1 MVDWESAFQIAIA
14 AVSAVLGWLLRV
26 LWEAQKALQADLAA
40 LERRLPE
47 TYARRDDISALS
59 ERIDRRFDHLE
70 SLLMKRDRL

>member
-1 MVDWESAFQIAIA
+1 MNWEHAFELAVAIVG
-14 AVSAVLGWLLRV
+14 AVVGWLLRI

-59 ERIDRRFDHLE
+59 ERLDKRFDHLE